1 MICHF
6 LIVDDS
12 ILVKPTD
19 HKIITGVL
27 QCIIFFKTAFGS
39 NKELFT
45 WEQKQDENCI
55 ECYKKSPVSRLFTIK
70 YSNVNKCIAI

>member
-12 ILVKPTD
+12 ILVKPRD

-27 QCIIFFKTAFGS
+27 QCIIFFKIAFGS
-39 NKELFT
+39 NK
-45 WEQKQDENCI
+45 KI
-55 ECYKKSPVSRLFTIK
+55 IHMGAKAR
-70 YSNVNKCIAI
+70 